1 MIDELPPPKANPMIS
16 TTFARRFFAH
26 LALLLLCGV
35 LAPAQTVW
43 GAPTVSQV
51 TPRSLT
57 VGKSSVVVIEGAE
70 LSAELRLL
78 SAGGAVISGQTVR
91 PGATANRVE
100 MEVTLAPESAVGIVP
115 FRVATGSG
123 ISAPVELAVDHLAT
137 VPWNAKVEAL
147 PTAMHGICAGQ
158 QVMKSQFTG
167 AKGGRIVLD
176 VQAQRLGSAL
186 RPVVRLY
193 NARGT
198 QIAWSSPKMG
208 LGGDSRVVAI
218 LPADGVYSIEVHD
231 QLFRAGN
238 PAHFRMTMGDLQ
250 FADQTYPLAVQG
262 GQSATLQSL
271 GSQPLPQAFAG
282 DATGIR
288 GDRALTVDAA
298 VAKVWTGPAPHVL
311 VSGFAETK
319 EPEMGAAAA
328 DLPAAPV
335 GVSGILAKAGEEDK
349 FLLPVTP
356 GQTLRFD
363 VISQR
368 AGSGL
373 DPILM
378 IRNEQGGQL
387 AANDDRPNTGDPGLD
402 FGVPAG
408 VNKIQVAIKD
418 MEGRGS
424 PQGVYRIEVMD
435 VAAPSFAVTAS
446 ESQWNL
452 PLGGTQLVTYTA
464 TRNSYGGPIA
474 LSFPG
479 LPAEVRV
486 SGNVI
491 PANANQALVTFTSPA
506 QALPAGIITPVA
518 TSAGLPSPVARFVTH
533 TAPAKVDL
541 SKRTFGLASA
551 PATSAVVS
559 VQLPAN
565 PQLIQGGKLAA
576 TLKVVRSN
584 GVAGP
589 VRLKLVTS
597 QTPPKKTVKV
607 NNMDQQQDD
616 VERTLRLEGMPAL
629 AADQSELPIT
639 LVVPADLPLIEWDLA
654 VVAEVLSADGK
665 NVVASAVSESFRIPA
680 VSGITVALANKM
692 DVEVKSGLGPTSK
705 LVGKVQRLPGLTGPV
720 VLALEGLP
728 KGVSSPR
735 LEIPADKDAFEFSLS
750 VPFGTPTGEFPAVN
764 LVAKLVTPNQGVLRS
779 APETF
784 KAKIVAGEK
793 PPVEKALLIF
803 DEEEGF
809 AGLLTE
815 GEGRAA
821 FVKDRFSR
829 GVSSFS
835 VIGPKSVAKLPT
847 LGVKIRENPGPGEYR
862 YIQFRWMTL
871 SGSQLAIQLN
881 HDGAW
886 GPNAS
891 GASFRYH
898 AGPGAEPFGASLQV
912 ADEAPKSFD
921 LVTRDLYADFGEFT
935 LDGIGFFGNGNE
947 GFFDAIFLGRNA
959 ADFEP

>member
-1 MIDELPPPKANPMIS
+1 MANLMIS
-16 TTFARRFFAH
+16 TTFARQFFAH
-26 LALLLLCGV
+26 LVLLVLCGLV
-35 LAPAQTVW
+35 GSNPVVW

-57 VGKSSVVVIEGAE
+57 VGKPAVVVVEGAE
-70 LSAELRLL
+70 LSGDLRLL
-78 SAGGAVISGQTVR
+78 SAGGVVISGQTVR

-100 MEVTLAPESAVGIVP
+100 VEVTLAPESGVGIVP

-123 ISAPVELAVDHLAT
+123 VSTPVELAVDHLPT
-137 VPWNAKVEAL
+137 VPWNAKVESL

-158 QVMKSQFTG
+158 QVMKTQFTG
-167 AKGGRIVLD
+167 AKGSRIVLD

-198 QIAWSSPKMG
+198 QLAWSAPKMG
-208 LGGDSRVVAI
+208 LGGDSRVVAV
-218 LPADGVYSIEVHD
+218 LPADGMYSIEVHD

-250 FADQTYPLAVQG
+250 FADQVYPLAVQG
-262 GQSATLQSL
+262 NQSAALQSL

-282 DATGIR
+282 DASGIR
-288 GDRALTVDAA
+288 GDRPLTVDAA
-298 VAKVWTGPAPHVL
+298 LAKVWTGAAPHVL
-311 VSGFAETK
+311 LSGFAETK

-328 DLPAAPV
+328 DLPAVPV

-356 GQTLRFD
+356 GQNLRFD
-363 VISQR
+363 VVSQR

-418 MEGRGS
+418 MEGRGNA
-424 PQGVYRIEVMD
+424 QGVYRIEVID
-435 VAAPSFAVTAS
+435 LAAPSFAVTAS

-464 TRNSYGGPIA
+464 VRNNYAGPIA

-491 PANANQALVTFTSPA
+491 PANANQAIVSFTSPA
-506 QALPAGIITPVA
+506 QALPAGVITTVA
-518 TSAGLPSPVARFVTH
+518 TSVGLPSPMARFVTH
-533 TAPAKVDL
+533 AAPAKVDL
-541 SKRTFGLASA
+541 SKRTFGFASA
-551 PATSAVVS
+551 PPTSAVVS

-565 PQLIQGGKLAA
+565 PQLIQGGKLAG
-576 TLKVVRSN
+576 TLKVARSN

-597 QTPPKKTVKV
+597 QVAPKKTVKV
-607 NNMDQQQDD
+607 NNVDQQQDD
-616 VERTLRLEGMPAL
+616 VERTLRLEGMPTL

-639 LVVPADLPLIEWDLA
+639 LLVPADLPLIEWDVA
-654 VVAEVLSADGK
+654 IVAEVLSADGK
-665 NVVASAVSESFRIPA
+665 NVVASAAGESLRIPA
-680 VSGITVALANKM
+680 VSGITVTLANKM
-692 DVEVKSGLGPTSK
+692 DVEVKAGLGATAK
-705 LVGKVQRLPGLTGPV
+705 LSGKVQRLPGLTGPV

-728 KGVSSPR
+728 KTVSAPR
-735 LEIPADKDAFEFSLS
+735 FELPADKDAFEFALA
-750 VPFGTPTGEFPAVN
+750 VPFGTPAGDFPAVS

-779 APETF
+779 AAETF
-784 KAKIVAGEK
+784 KAKIVAGDK
-793 PPVEKALLIF
+793 PPVEKALLVF

-809 AGLLTE
+809 AALLTE
-815 GEGRAA
+815 GDGNAT
-821 FVKDRFSR
+821 FSKDRGGR
-829 GVSSFS
+829 GAATLIVA
-835 VIGPKSVAKLPT
+835 GQKSAAKLPN
-847 LGVKIRENPGPGEYR
+847 LSVKIRENPGPGEYR
-862 YIQFRWMTL
+862 YVQFRWMSPT
-871 SGSQLAIQLN
+871 SAQLAIQLN

-886 GPNAS
+886 GPNAA
-891 GASFRYH
+891 GAKFRYH
-898 AGPGAEPFGASLQV
+898 AGPGAEPFGSSLQI
-912 ADEAPKSFD
+912 ADETPKGYVV
-921 LVTRDLYADFGEFT
+921 VTRDLYADFGEFT
-935 LDGIGFFGNGNE
+935 LDGLGFFATPGAE
-947 GFFDAIFLGRNA
+947 GFFDAIYLGRGA